1 MSSKKRDPA
10 IIRRVLKMQEKGM
23 SSKEIV
29 EKMKK
34 ELSRATVYAIL
45 REARAA
51 QEAFEKS
58 ASETEVAT
66 ADAVQGVETEA
77 ENLAEA
83 PEPQEIPTV
92 EAVSPEPEDLV
103 LIPPVRRRGQ
113 GRPPLAKSGETKR
126 ATTVAVLPSVYEAV
140 RKICYVQRRTISE
153 VINGFLESFVA
164 QNLNDLQKY

>member
-83 PEPQEIPTV
+83 PEPQETAAV
-92 EAVSPEPEDLV
+92 EAVSPEPEDL
-103 LIPPVRRRGQ
+103 PVVPKRRGQ
-113 GRPPLAKSGETKR
+113 GRPPLAESGETKR

-164 QNLNDLQKY
+164 ENLKDLQKY

>member
-1 MSSKKRDPA
+1 MPSNKKRSPA
-10 IIRRVLKMQEKGM
+10 LTRRVLKMKAKGM

-29 EKMKK
+29 EKMEK

-45 REARAA
+45 REA
-51 QEAFEKS
+51 QEASEKL

-66 ADAVQGVETEA
+66 ADAVQDVQPEA
-77 ENLAEA
+77 ENPAQA
-83 PEPQEIPTV
+83 PEPQETPAV
-92 EAVSPEPEDLV
+92 EVVSPEPEDLV
-103 LIPPVRRRGQ
+103 LTPPAPKRRGQ

-153 VINGFLESFVA
+153 VINGFLENFVA
-164 QNLNDLQKY
+164 ENLKDLKKF